1 MLPGDQ
7 AADLKVLSPDEEY
20 RRDVNEAHK
29 RYLERL
35 QEADKLM
42 SRVTVEEFTNAL
54 LSGEDP
60 IPGTS
65 AYQRLAGLE
74 LEYSLRLAAVRLAMR
89 QMSTAL

>member
-1 MLPGDQ
+1 MPGGH
-7 AADLKVLSPDEEY
+7 AAEAKVLRPDEQY
-20 RRDVNEAHK
+20 RREVDEAHK

-35 QEADKLM
+35 QQADNLM

-65 AYQRLAGLE
+65 AYERLAGQE
-74 LEYSLRLAAVRLAMR
+74 LECSLRLAAVRLAMR
-89 QMSTAL
+89 QMSAGL